1 MQNILANIGTNC
13 LFLLVQAAITQ
24 QYEHTYKMIHGERSN
39 DNEMQEEILE
49 ISNNETWNF

>member
-13 LFLLVQAAITQ
+13 LFLLMQAVITQ

-49 ISNNETWNF
+49 ISNNET